1 MVLTEKYGAGGFWSF
16 DYGASALWHE
26 RKNRESSLGFIIH
39 NDKLVIL
46 ILKTFQLKYINE
58 WEIELEN
65 VFLSFSMLGTLQ
77 TWSYPARIYKGK
89 KQRPHTIYIYIQ
101 LQAKNWLTCRK
112 FSPSCIVLL
121 ILTIFQNK
129 SNLKKKK
136 LFYI

>member
-65 VFLSFSMLGTLQ
+65 VFLSFSMLGQ

-89 KQRPHTIYIYIQ
+89 KQRPQGPILYIYIYISYS
-101 LQAKNWLTCRK
+101 K
-112 FSPSCIVLL
+112 
-121 ILTIFQNK
+121 
-129 SNLKKKK
+129 LKIGS
-136 LFYI
+136 LVENSHLAV